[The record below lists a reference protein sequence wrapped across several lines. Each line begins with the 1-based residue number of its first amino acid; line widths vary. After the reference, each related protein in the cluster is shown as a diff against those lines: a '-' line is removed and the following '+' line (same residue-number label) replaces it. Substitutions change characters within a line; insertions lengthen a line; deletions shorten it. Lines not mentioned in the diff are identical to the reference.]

1 MMLEIKENM
10 EVQDNERQGK
20 FVEYRKWYPVNTDYT
35 SVLLTLSKVSPLA
48 RCVFDL
54 LCGLCDKGNDI
65 VCTYTA
71 VAQMLHSTRQRIKS
85 ACELLSEFRLA
96 STRRDGNTLIIS
108 VNPAIIKKTGLT
120 KVYRNTMFAF
130 NGQEPRI
137 PDSVP
142 DNRRV
147 SVSIRDIGRG
157 RLVNVNDKNA

>member
-10 EVQDNERQGK
+10 EATGNERQGK

-35 SVLLTLSKVSPLA
+35 PVLLTLSRVSPLA
-48 RCVFDL
+48 RCLFDL

-71 VAQMLHSTRQRIKS
+71 VAEMLHSTRQRIKS

-96 STRRDGNTLIIS
+96 STRREGSTLIIS

-120 KVYRNTMFAF
+120 KVYRNTMFTF

-137 PDSVP
+137 PNSVP
-142 DNRRV
+142 DNKRV
-147 SVSIRDIGRG
+147 TVSIKTIGRG
-157 RLVNVNDKNA
+157 RLVSVPDKNA

>member
-10 EVQDNERQGK
+10 EVQANERQGK

-54 LCGLCDKGNDI
+54 LCGLCDKGNNI

-120 KVYRNTMFAF
+120 KVYKHTLFAF
-130 NGQEPRI
+130 KGQEPRI

-142 DNRRV
+142 DNKRV
-147 SVSIRDIGRG
+147 YVSIRDIGRG
-157 RLVNVNDKNA
+157 SLVNVDDENN